1 MHTIYGALASAIA
14 RIPDDP
20 DVWMADDELRMLVRL
35 CLVRAD
41 GGQCRRHANR
51 WWEVY
56 RHIVR
61 AYARTE
67 YVGKDGAGHY
77 YHAGSMR
84 AIVEGMRPEAATF
97 MTRPHP

>member
-1 MHTIYGALASAIA
+1 MQTIYSALASAIA

-20 DVWMADDELRMLVRL
+20 DVWMEDDELRMLVRL
-35 CLVRAD
+35 CLVQAD
-41 GGQCRRHANR
+41 GGRCRRHANR

-56 RHIVR
+56 RYIVR

-67 YVGKDGAGHY
+67 YVGKDGASRY

-84 AIVEGMRPEAATF
+84 AIVEGMRPEATAF
-97 MTRPHP
+97 MTRTHP